1 MPKGY
6 LANGVPVCSRR
17 KILSPG
23 PTEPLTPHDIAW
35 AAGIYE
41 GEGCCY
47 RNGTRKDAS
56 KECASVTQKDRWILD
71 RLQAKFGGSIDWSKS
86 RGPIGNGVFRWR
98 LSGVRARGFLQT
110 IFILLSPRR
119 REQILKLGFMN
130 QEA

>member
-6 LANGVPVCSRR
+6 TAEGISSCARQVLR
-17 KILSPG
+17 SPG
-23 PTEPLTPHDIAW
+23 PTEPLTTHDIAW

-41 GEGCCY
+41 GEGSC
-47 RNGTRKDAS
+47 NKHDGTQVV
-56 KECASVTQKDRWILD
+56 SVPQKDRWILD
-71 RLQAKFGGSIDWSKS
+71 RLQAKFGGRIDWKKPC
-86 RGPIGNGVFRWR
+86 GPIGNGVFRWR